1 MNFNI
6 SQLIVLLLIFLFLF
20 SDLKQI
26 YTKIKKELS
35 RKKGT

>member
-1 MNFNI
+1 MNFSVGQI
-6 SQLIVLLLIFLFLF
+6 IALVLIFLFLF

-26 YTKIKKELS
+26 YIKIKKEFN